1 MRSISCLRWL
11 LAGAVAASLPVAVQ
25 AASGHGMGVG
35 FAGGGS
41 HHPMAGSGRGMG
53 HAFGGRFGHGRF
65 FGHDRFFNRDRF
77 SDHRFRHRHRFFFD
91 FDFVSFGFPWWYGY
105 PYGYYDYP
113 YDYAYYDYG
122 PAADY
127 EYWRGL
133 GESVQS
139 ELARR
144 GYYHGEV
151 DGVIGS
157 RSRAAVREFQASK
170 GLPATGLIDAR
181 LMKALRIPY
190 RTY

>member
-1 MRSISCLRWL
+1 MRWL

-41 HHPMAGSGRGMG
+41 HHLMAGSGRGMG

-65 FGHDRFFNRDRF
+65 FGHDRFVNRDRF
-77 SDHRFRHRHRFFFD
+77 FDHRFHHHHHFFLD
-91 FDFVSFGFPWWYGY
+91 FDFVSFGFPWWWGY
-105 PYGYYDYP
+105 WWYSSPYGYYDYP
-113 YDYAYYDYG
+113 DDYAYDDSGPARDYG
-122 PAADY
+122 
-127 EYWRGL
+127 YWRGL
-133 GESVQS
+133 AVSVQS

-157 RSRAAVREFQASK
+157 GSRTAIKEFQASK
-170 GLPATGLIDAR
+170 GLPGTGMIDAR
-181 LMKALRIPY
+181 LLKALRIPY